1 MFKKVGIFILILLR
15 TVYSVQGQ
23 GLDAGPGYQAL
34 LMNNPA
40 LSGSEGNSVL
50 RLSYLNY
57 YPGNNYNLNSLFLSY
72 DSYFQR
78 LHGGAGFYLS
88 EDYLGGIVNDLRGGF
103 SYAYFL
109 QAGKNLFI
117 NAGLSGSLFHRGYNF
132 NNAVLPDQIDPV
144 GGVSFPSAEALADR
158 GRTVFDVGA
167 GFLVISG
174 KLNGGLSVSH
184 LAEPE
189 LSSSANSIER
199 IRRKYTFHLSAD
211 LDLNSKGTLKIE
223 PVILASQQGG
233 YFTAGAGAAAETRYL
248 AVNAVVYED
257 NGNNTNLQAGF
268 AVKCSI
274 VSVYY
279 NYQFNVLAG
288 NSFMPL
294 SLLHQ
299 VGLAFSLNN
308 VEKRKAIKTINFP
321 KL

>member
-1 MFKKVGIFILILLR
+1 MLKKLGIFVVILIMA
-15 TVYSVQGQ
+15 VYSAHGQ
-23 GLDAGPGYQAL
+23 GLDAGPAYQAL

-40 LSGSEGNSVL
+40 LSGSEGNGVL

-57 YPGNNYNLNSLFLSY
+57 YPGNSYNLNSLFLSY
-72 DSYFQR
+72 DSYFHV

-109 QAGKNLFI
+109 KAGKNLFI

-144 GGVSFPSAEALADR
+144 GGLSFPSAENLANT

-174 KLNGGLSVSH
+174 KLSGGLSVSH

-199 IRRKYTFHLSAD
+199 IRRKFTFHLTAD
-211 LDLNSKGTLKIE
+211 LDLNSNATLKIE

-233 YFTAGAGAAAETRYL
+233 YFSRRCR
-248 AVNAVVYED
+248 
-257 NGNNTNLQAGF
+257 
-268 AVKCSI
+268 CSCRNR
-274 VSVYY
+274 S
-279 NYQFNVLAG
+279 
-288 NSFMPL
+288 S
-294 SLLHQ
+294 
-299 VGLAFSLNN
+299 GLECCCFG
-308 VEKRKAIKTINFP
+308 R
-321 KL
+321 

>member
-1 MFKKVGIFILILLR
+1 MHKKLGIFVVTLIMA
-15 TVYSVQGQ
+15 VYAAHGQ

-40 LSGSEGNSVL
+40 LSGSEGNGVL

-57 YPGNNYNLNSLFLSY
+57 YPGNSYNLNSLFLSY
-72 DSYFQR
+72 DSYFHV

-109 QAGKNLFI
+109 KAGKNLFI

-144 GGVSFPSAEALADR
+144 GGLSFPSAENLANT

-174 KLNGGLSVSH
+174 KLSGGLSVSH

-199 IRRKYTFHLSAD
+199 IRRKFTFHLTAD
-211 LDLNSKGTLKIE
+211 LDLNSNATLKIE

-233 YFTAGAGAAAETRYL
+233 YFSGGAGAAVETGHL
-248 AVNAVVYED
+248 ALSAVVLED
-257 NGNNTNLQAGF
+257 NEKNTNLQAGF
-268 AVKCSI
+268 ALKCSI